1 MNVSEIA
8 IRLRE
13 VRMEDRGLIVRAKA
27 GDERAFEELMR
38 QFERPVL
45 GLCTRLLGEGGEA
58 EEAAQDVFFRFYKKL
73 GDFDEERA
81 VEPWLFRIAWN
92 ACRDR
97 LRRRRPLAELT
108 DNMATVAAYGETGL
122 LLAELR
128 DAIERLPD
136 KERAALLLR
145 EVEGLETEEVALRMG
160 SSAVTV
166 RSQISRARARL
177 RQWLGGRV

>member
-1 MNVSEIA
+1 MSVTQITV
-8 IRLRE
+8 RLPE
-13 VRMEDRGLIVRAKA
+13 VRMADRDLVVRAKA

-38 QFERPVL
+38 VHGRTVL

-58 EEAAQDVFFRFYKKL
+58 EEAAQDVFFRLYKSM
-73 GDFDEERA
+73 GQMDEERA
-81 VEPWLFRIAWN
+81 VEPWLYRVAWN

-97 LRRRRPLAELT
+97 LRRRRVQVELSEGVS
-108 DNMATVAAYGETGL
+108 TVAAFGDTGL
-122 LLAELR
+122 VLAELR
-128 DAIERLPD
+128 AAMERLPD

-145 EVEGLETEEVALRMG
+145 EIEGLETEEVAERMG

-177 RQWLGGRV
+177 RVWMGGWR

>member
-1 MNVSEIA
+1 
-8 IRLRE
+8 
-13 VRMEDRGLIVRAKA
+13 MEDRSLIMRAKA
-27 GDERAFEELMR
+27 GDEQAFEELMR
-38 QFERPVL
+38 QFERPIL
-45 GLCTRLLGEGGEA
+45 GLCTRLLGAGGEA
-58 EEAAQDVFFRFYKKL
+58 EEAAQDVFFRFYQKL

-97 LRRRRPLAELT
+97 LRRRRPLVELT
-108 DNMATVAAYGETGL
+108 DNVATVAAQGFL
-122 LLAELR
+122 IAELR
-128 DAIERLPD
+128 DAIERLPE

-177 RQWLGGRV
+177 RQWLGGIK

>member
-1 MNVSEIA
+1 MILRKSYQMASTLRHVSAYTLVAAEMSVSQIT
-8 IRLRE
+8 IRLPE
-13 VRMEDRGLIVRAKA
+13 VRMDDRDLIVRAKA
-27 GDERAFEELMR
+27 GDERAFEGLMR

-45 GLCTRLLGEGGEA
+45 GLYTRLLGAGGEA

-73 GDFDEERA
+73 GEFDEERA
-81 VEPWLFRIAWN
+81 VEPWLFRVAWN

-97 LRRRRPLAELT
+97 LRRRRPSEELT
-108 DNMATVAAYGETGL
+108 DSAATVAAHGDAGL

-145 EVEGLETEEVALRMG
+145 KWMD
-160 SSAVTV
+160 
-166 RSQISRARARL
+166 
-177 RQWLGGRV
+177 WKPKK

>member
-1 MNVSEIA
+1 MD
-8 IRLRE
+8 
-13 VRMEDRGLIVRAKA
+13 DRDLIVRAKA
-27 GDERAFEELMR
+27 GDERAFEGLMR

-45 GLCTRLLGEGGEA
+45 GLYTRLLGAGGEA

-73 GDFDEERA
+73 GEFDEERA
-81 VEPWLFRIAWN
+81 VEPWLFRVAWN

-97 LRRRRPLAELT
+97 LRRRRPEEELT
-108 DNMATVAAYGETGL
+108 DSAATVAAHGDAGL

-145 EVEGLETEEVALRMG
+145 EVDGLETEEVAQRMG
-160 SSAVTV
+160 ISAVTV

-177 RQWLGGRV
+177 REWPGGRK